1 MSKPIHILIVED
13 SEDDAELLLHELR
26 RGGYEPVHR
35 RVDTRAAMLEA
46 LEQREW
52 DIITADHSMPQFSS
66 AMALKIVQ
74 ERGLDVPFII
84 VSGTIGEEAAVAAM
98 KAGAQDYLIKGHLK
112 RLVPAVEREM
122 RDAVRRRE
130 QRQLEVTMLA
140 QQEQLRIAREIQQ
153 GLFPTAQVAVEN
165 FDIAG
170 MSFPTEAT
178 GGDYFDYIPMPEDH
192 LGIVIGDI
200 TGHGLGAS
208 LLMAEMR
215 ACFRTLALNC
225 TDVSE
230 ILARAN
236 RLTKEDFGGE
246 RFLTVLFARLSPRGR
261 SLLYLNAGHPSGYVL
276 DRNGSVRAELKSA
289 GMPLGLH
296 ALSEFPPAC
305 SMQLE
310 AGDLVLLL
318 TDGVLDAFAQGE
330 DDSGASRALELV
342 RMRRDEP
349 AANIVEA
356 LCRAA
361 RDSVRQ
367 EAQQDDITAVV
378 LKVKTELS
386 G

>member
-74 ERGLDVPFII
+74 EQGLDVPFII

-112 RLVPAVEREM
+112 RLVPAVEREL

-170 MSFPTEAT
+170 M
-178 GGDYFDYIPMPEDH
+178 
-192 LGIVIGDI
+192 
-200 TGHGLGAS
+200 
-208 LLMAEMR
+208 
-215 ACFRTLALNC
+215 
-225 TDVSE
+225 
-230 ILARAN
+230 
-236 RLTKEDFGGE
+236 
-246 RFLTVLFARLSPRGR
+246 
-261 SLLYLNAGHPSGYVL
+261 
-276 DRNGSVRAELKSA
+276 
-289 GMPLGLH
+289 
-296 ALSEFPPAC
+296 
-305 SMQLE
+305 
-310 AGDLVLLL
+310 
-318 TDGVLDAFAQGE
+318 
-330 DDSGASRALELV
+330 
-342 RMRRDEP
+342 
-349 AANIVEA
+349 
-356 LCRAA
+356 
-361 RDSVRQ
+361 
-367 EAQQDDITAVV
+367 
-378 LKVKTELS
+378 
-386 G
+386 

>member
-1 MSKPIHILIVED
+1 
-13 SEDDAELLLHELR
+13 
-26 RGGYEPVHR
+26 
-35 RVDTRAAMLEA
+35 
-46 LEQREW
+46 
-52 DIITADHSMPQFSS
+52 MPQFSS
-66 AMALKIVQ
+66 AVALKMVQ

-98 KAGAQDYLIKGHLK
+98 KAGAQDYLIKGNLK
-112 RLVPAVEREM
+112 RFVPAMEREL

-130 QRQLEVTMLA
+130 QRKLEVAMLA

-153 GLFPTAQVAVEN
+153 GLFPTAQVDVEN

-170 MSFPTEAT
+170 VSFPTEAT

-215 ACFRTLALNC
+215 ACLRTLALNC

-236 RLTKEDFGGE
+236 RLTKDDFGGE
-246 RFLTVLFARLSPRGR
+246 RFLTVLFARLSPRTR
-261 SLLYLNAGHPSGYVL
+261 SLVYLNAGHPSGYIL
-276 DRNGSVRAELKSA
+276 ARDGSVRAELKSA

-296 ALSEFPPAC
+296 PLSEFPPAC
-305 SMQLE
+305 SIALE
-310 AGDLVLLL
+310 AGDLVLFL
-318 TDGVLDAFAQGE
+318 TDGVLDAFAHG
-330 DDSGASRALELV
+330 DGDSGTSRALELV
-342 RMRRDEP
+342 RAHRDEP
-349 AANIVEA
+349 ASQIVEA

-361 RDSVRQ
+361 RDAVPRTSQ
-367 EAQQDDITAVV
+367 HDDITALV
-378 LKVKTELS
+378 LKVRS
-386 G
+386 